1 MTQLNS
7 KYKYSNRSKM
17 YLLTCCEPIQQVF
30 NEVIK
35 YFDCRITCG
44 HRSEIEQ
51 EMVYGINSKV
61 KWPNSRHNALP
72 SQAID
77 VIPYPVDWMDRD
89 RFHYFAG
96 HVMAIAKSFG
106 IPLIWGGDWNS
117 DTQVKDNNFDDL
129 PHYEIRLM
137 TSKTGLVRG

>member
-7 KYKYSNRSKM
+7 RYKYSDRSKL

-35 YFDCRITCG
+35 HFDCTILCG
-44 HRSEIEQ
+44 HRTEVDQ
-51 EMVYGINSKV
+51 ERVFHDSRSKV
-61 KWPNSRHNALP
+61 RWPNSRHNKLP
-72 SQAID
+72 SDAID
-77 VIPYPVDWMDRD
+77 AVPYPVDWMDRD

-96 HVMAIAKSFG
+96 HVMAVAKSFG

-117 DTQVKDNNFDDL
+117 NTQVKDNKFDDL
-129 PHYEIRLM
+129 PHYEIRLIGKSGM
-137 TSKTGLVRG
+137 VRA